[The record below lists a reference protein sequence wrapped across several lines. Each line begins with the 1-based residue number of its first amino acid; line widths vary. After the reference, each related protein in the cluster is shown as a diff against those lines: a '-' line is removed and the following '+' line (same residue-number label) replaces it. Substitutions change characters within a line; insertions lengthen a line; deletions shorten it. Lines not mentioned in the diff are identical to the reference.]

1 MNNLRQ
7 FVFPRLFSL
16 LLALL
21 LGAGLL
27 LMPPLVEGAS
37 RQRPPRRPS
46 RASARAPV
54 SPKAPG
60 SRPSFTL
67 DGTGIQPRPNSLLAD
82 PVMNRLRAASQAF
95 LNSPSPAN
103 RQQLARFAAS
113 HTSHAAGALA
123 YLVLGYKA
131 YVEEKFADA
140 AGLLRS
146 RRKIASPVPDYL
158 DYYLADSLQKLGR
171 HQEALEVLNGFEQKY
186 ASSTLAGR
194 ATLARAES
202 LIATGQA
209 SAAVELLKTSVSALP
224 HPQADLLLAR
234 AQASSGDTG
243 AALQAYRQAYYR
255 YPVSAEAEQA
265 GRELQLLESRMRG
278 SVPPVPADL
287 RKERA
292 ERLFAA
298 RQFHAAQ
305 DAYKDLARAASGAG
319 RELALVRAAAAAFR
333 GRRTAVAYA
342 ALSKLQPEDPAADAE
357 RLYYLAECQ
366 RRRSQESEFQA
377 TVERLGQRYPASPWQ
392 EDALLSAGNY
402 WLLKREESKS
412 ESYFRTL
419 SQRFPSGKN
428 APLAQWRV
436 AWSRYRAGDFDTAR
450 KLLEEFVLRYPQNTQ
465 VAAALYWLGR
475 LAESGPAAN
484 PAVALAY
491 FRTTAERF
499 PQYFYGTL
507 ARQKLAER
515 PANRTPAKPRAV
527 PASALPDNVVA
538 VLAAVPV
545 FRPNLNGASPPA
557 DLAAHRRKVEALE
570 AAWLLDLAVTE
581 LRHVTEDAGHSQYL
595 LLELARLEHDRGN
608 FLSAILY
615 LRQALPNYFAYPV
628 ETLDRSYWEL
638 LFPLPWWSAVKA
650 EAQRYSLDPYLMAAL
665 IRQESAFDPGAVSR
679 ARAYGLMQLLPSTA
693 RRVARQLGRGGLSNA
708 ELFDP
713 ETNIEL
719 GARYLH
725 DTLQRYEGK
734 LEYALASYNA
744 GPLRVDTWL
753 AQNSYRD
760 VPEFIESIPFTE
772 TREYVQA
779 VIRNSAVYRR
789 LYPGR

>member
-1 MNNLRQ
+1 MSWVDFAGAMNNLRQ
-7 FVFPRLFSL
+7 FVFSRLFSL

-21 LGAGLL
+21 LGGGLVL
-27 LMPPLVEGAS
+27 APPLVEGAS
-37 RQRPPRRPS
+37 RQRSARRPS

-54 SPKAPG
+54 SPKAPAA
-60 SRPSFTL
+60 RLPYTL

-82 PVMNRLRAASQAF
+82 PVMNQLRSASQAF
-95 LNSPSPAN
+95 LDSPSPAN
-103 RQQLARFAAS
+103 RQRLARFAAG
-113 HTSHAAGALA
+113 HASHAAGALA
-123 YLVLGYKA
+123 YLVLGYNA
-131 YVEEKFADA
+131 YLEEKFADA
-140 AGLLRS
+140 AGFLRPG
-146 RRKIASPVPDYL
+146 RKIASPVSDYL

-171 HQEALEVLNGFEQKY
+171 HQEALEVLDGFAQKY
-186 ASSTLAGR
+186 GNSTLAGR
-194 ATLARAES
+194 ATLARGES

-209 SAAVELLKTSVSALP
+209 SAAVELLKTSGGALP

-234 AQASSGDTG
+234 AQTSSGDPG

-255 YPVSAEAEQA
+255 YPVSGEAEQA
-265 GRELQLLESRMRG
+265 GRELPLLESRMRG

-305 DAYKDLARAASGAG
+305 DAYEDLARATSGAG

-333 GRRTAVAYA
+333 GGRTAVAYA

-366 RRRSQESEFQA
+366 RRRSQEIEFQA

-412 ESYFRTL
+412 ESYFRAL
-419 SQRFPSGKN
+419 SQRFPLGKN

-450 KLLEEFVLRYPQNTQ
+450 RLLEEYVLRYPQNTQ

-507 ARQKLAER
+507 ARQKLAE
-515 PANRTPAKPRAV
+515 PRTV
-527 PASALPDNVVA
+527 PASALPDNVAA
-538 VLAAVPV
+538 VLAALPV
-545 FRPNLNGASPPA
+545 YRPNLTGASPPA
-557 DLAAHRRKVEALE
+557 DLAVHRRKVEALE
-570 AAWLLDLAVTE
+570 AASLLDLAVTE

-608 FLSAILY
+608 FLSAILF

-650 EAQRYSLDPYLMAAL
+650 EAQRYGLDPYLMAAL